1 MQRSGTLKVTTPSPR
16 EVRMTRDFD
25 APKRL
30 VWDCYTKPELIRK
43 WMGGPPGWDL
53 IECTSDTRVGGT
65 WRRFMRGP
73 NGEEM
78 GFGGT
83 FKEVVPFD
91 RIVTS
96 EKFDQPW
103 YEGEAES
110 TLELSEANGRTTLTL
125 TVRYA
130 SQEVRDA
137 VIRTGM
143 ASGVEAG
150 FDVMAGVLAELTGN
164 GARP

>member
-1 MQRSGTLKVTTPSPR
+1 MKPSGTLKVTTPSPR
-16 EVRMTRDFD
+16 ELRMTREFD
-25 APKRL
+25 APRRL
-30 VWDCYTKPELIRK
+30 VWDCYTKPELIRR
-43 WMGGPPGWDL
+43 WMGGPFGWDL

-83 FKEVVPFD
+83 FTEVVPHE
-91 RIVTS
+91 RLVTT
-96 EKFDQPW
+96 EKYDQPW
-103 YEGEAES
+103 YEGDAEC
-110 TLELSEANGRTTLTL
+110 TLELSESGGKTTLTL

-137 VIRTGM
+137 VMRTG
-143 ASGVEAG
+143 ASGGVEAG
-150 FDVMAGVLAELTGN
+150 FDFMAAVLAELTGN
-164 GARP
+164 AAKP